1 MQWRNA
7 VEKRLHVWFYLPLQI
22 EWINAH
28 FLLDQEI
35 EMNEEERRLEFV
47 SLRNQSALII
57 ELSRGDSVFG
67 GGGASAGAKSFSM
80 ANSKSPRE
88 SLRSETESLTE
99 EDFLGV
105 SSSAGDNKSEQ
116 QEQHQTGRR
125 QSEKRDSTFGSSMA
139 TINTVAIY
147 CDSMELA
154 GACVQSLCG
163 DFLAMGSLPCH
174 RAHFPEDIARL
185 KTLIDRVEDVQ
196 SVRQHL
202 VAEVADSA
210 NLIRSAVVQAEDA
223 RLIEE

>member
-1 MQWRNA
+1 MFESDLICF
-7 VEKRLHVWFYLPLQI
+7 VILQI
-22 EWINAH
+22 EWINAN

-47 SLRNQSALII
+47 SLRNQNSLII
-57 ELSRGDSVFG
+57 ELSRGD
-67 GGGASAGAKSFSM
+67 GAAHRAHEVNSKFSM
-80 ANSKSPRE
+80 AKSPRV
-88 SLRSETESLTE
+88 SLRSEPESLTE
-99 EDFLGV
+99 EDFLGKVPSDFGGQDEKGASAV
-105 SSSAGDNKSEQ
+105 S
-116 QEQHQTGRR
+116 RR
-125 QSEKRDSTFGSSMA
+125 HSEKRDSTFEGNAVAMN
-139 TINTVAIY
+139 TNTVAIY

-163 DFLAMGSLPCH
+163 DFLSMGSLPCTK
-174 RAHFPEDIARL
+174 AHFPDDIARL
-185 KTLIDRVEDVQ
+185 KQLIDRVEEIQ

>member
-1 MQWRNA
+1 MFF
-7 VEKRLHVWFYLPLQI
+7 VLQI
-22 EWINAH
+22 EWINAN

-47 SLRNQSALII
+47 SLRNQNAVII
-57 ELSRGDSVFG
+57 ELSRGDRAAQRAHEGNSN
-67 GGGASAGAKSFSM
+67 SMFSK
-80 ANSKSPRE
+80 AKSPRQ
-88 SLRSETESLTE
+88 SLKSEPESLTE
-99 EDFLGV
+99 EDFLGK
-105 SSSAGDNKSEQ
+105 AGGGQDDEGAPLN
-116 QEQHQTGRR
+116 RR
-125 QSEKRDSTFGSSMA
+125 HSEKRDSTFEGSA
-139 TINTVAIY
+139 AVNTNTVAIY

-163 DFLAMGSLPCH
+163 DFLAMSSLPCAK
-174 RAHFPEDIARL
+174 AHFPEDIARL
-185 KTLIDRVEDVQ
+185 KQLIDRVEEIQ